1 MKIFISK
8 YSRSIKVI
16 SSTIFFIIA
25 SLLPYTDVF
34 LNYFIDTEGIKMN
47 RFPNLAAAIWS
58 YSMPISNLLVL
69 YIAKKL
75 DPWWPAYIF
84 PVYVNITML
93 CGFLFLD
100 LNIEIDSV
108 WLFRG
113 VTLSI
118 SLLLFVTWKLFL
130 NGYFKTH
137 IIEDK
142 IDYEIKNLTELNNDQ
157 GKA

>member
-1 MKIFISK
+1 MKIFLSK
-8 YSRSIKVI
+8 YSRSIKI
-16 SSTIFFIIA
+16 IASTTFFIIA

-34 LNYFIDTEGIKMN
+34 LDFFIDTQKIKMN

-69 YIAKKL
+69 YIAKKFN
-75 DPWWPAYIF
+75 PWWPAYIF
-84 PVYVNITML
+84 PIYVNITML

-100 LNIEIDSV
+100 LNINIDSV

-118 SLLLFVTWKLFL
+118 SLLLFATWKLYL
-130 NGYFKTH
+130 DGYFKTH
-137 IIEDK
+137 IAEDRV
-142 IDYEIKNLTELNNDQ
+142 DYEIKKLTELNDDQ